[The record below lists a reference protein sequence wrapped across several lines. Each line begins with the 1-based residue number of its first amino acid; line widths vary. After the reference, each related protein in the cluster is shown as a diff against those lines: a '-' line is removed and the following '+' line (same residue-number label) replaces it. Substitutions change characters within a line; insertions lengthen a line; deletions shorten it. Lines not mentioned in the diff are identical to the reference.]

1 MANDVEIKIT
11 ADTANAEGGFKRVKT
26 GFQGVKTSITN
37 NSKKI
42 GLGVAAVGVGLEAL
56 AQSQAGLTESTRK
69 LANATEFSEGEIRT
83 MATSLSNA
91 TFPLESVLQL
101 MELGAQQGLDSAEAL
116 KSYAAFWDTVG
127 DATGLSAEAL
137 AKSGAALAAVGI
149 EVGNESELLG
159 AFGLITQEST
169 QTVQDF
175 LTGIEKLAPEMSAM
189 GISVDEAA
197 VIMTTME
204 RELGL
209 TARTARTE
217 FKEALEQSETGLS
230 GVLEQLGLSEGQLAT
245 YRTMLEGSTG
255 VIQANAD
262 AHASTKTVMDK
273 LKSSMSDLIFE
284 NGALLEKASSLA
296 PLFLIAGPAIAGV
309 TTVMGLMTPVIGIMT
324 GAFGGLS
331 IAMGPI
337 TLVILGIAAAIAAGI
352 LIWKNWDTIVNF
364 LKDSV
369 TFFKDKFVEA
379 FEMIKSV
386 FNTVVGFIF
395 GLYQSKLGWLL
406 PAGPLVKG
414 ILFLKNNWKEI
425 WNNIKDTFTTVATFI
440 KDIYNSKFGWLLPFG
455 PLYKAIMFLKV
466 NWKEIWNSI
475 KTTFTTVTDS
485 LKATFETVKST
496 ILGIWDGL
504 TSGIKSSINTI
515 IGAINSF
522 IRGINAI
529 KIEIPGIGKKTV
541 AGVTVF
547 PGWGGLSLGLPNI
560 PEIPTLAKGGIV
572 NRPTLA
578 MLGESGPE
586 AVVPLGSGAGMT
598 VNLVINGDING
609 MDDFEQKVTSVIRDA
624 VLGGGF
630 SGVLARA

>member
-1 MANDVEIKIT
+1 MANEVEIKIT

-217 FKEALEQSETGLS
+217 FKEALEQSETGLA
-230 GVLEQLGLSEGQLAT
+230 GVLEQLGLNESQLAT
-245 YRTMLEGSTG
+245 YQTMLEESTG
-255 VIQANAD
+255 VIQDNAD

-273 LKSSMSDLIFE
+273 FKSTLSDLAFA
-284 NGALLEKASSLA
+284 NGALIEKASMLA
-296 PLFLIAGPAIAGV
+296 PILMATGPV
-309 TTVMGLMTPVIGIMT
+309 VMGFSGIM
-324 GAFGGLS
+324 GLLN
-331 IAMGPI
+331 GI
-337 TLVILGIAAAIAAGI
+337 TLTSTFSFMGLNVAMLPLTAIIVGIGLAIAAGI
-352 LIWKNWDTIVNF
+352 LIWKNWDSIINA
-364 LKDSV
+364 LKKTLDV
-369 TFFKDKFVEA
+369 LKAT
-379 FEMIKSV
+379 
-386 FNTVVGFIF
+386 FNTVFNFIKEIVSRVF
-395 GLYQSKLGWLL
+395 TKITDIYNSKLGWIL
-406 PAGPLVKG
+406 PYGPLIKA
-414 ILFLKNNWKEI
+414 IIFLKNNWEEI
-425 WNNIKDTFTTVATFI
+425 WNGIKSTF
-440 KDIYNSKFGWLLPFG
+440 D
-455 PLYKAIMFLKV
+455 
-466 NWKEIWNSI
+466 
-475 KTTFTTVTDS
+475 TVTGA
-485 LKATFETVKST
+485 LIGTFRTVKST

-504 TSGIKSSINTI
+504 VAGIKGGINSV
-515 IGAINSF
+515 IGAINLF

-529 KIEIPGIGKKTV
+529 KIRVPGVDIPLVGRV
-541 AGVTVF
+541 
-547 PGWGGLSLGLPNI
+547 GGFSVGMPQI
-560 PEIPTLAKGGIV
+560 PEIPSLAKGGIV
-572 NRPTLA
+572 SKPTLA

-586 AVVPLGSGAGMT
+586 AVVPLGRGAGMT

>member
-1 MANDVEIKIT
+1 M
-11 ADTANAEGGFKRVKT
+11 
-26 GFQGVKTSITN
+26 KTSITN

-560 PEIPTLAKGGIV
+560 PEIPTLAQGGIV
-572 NRPTLA
+572 SRPTLA